1 MKKLIVAFCSFANAP
16 KMAIKMMWF
25 KVCTALLLYGV
36 YCTLL
41 YGVYCTLLYGVYCT
55 LLYGVYCTYVI
66 RRVLHF
72 RYTACTAL
80 LLHGV

>member
-41 YGVYCTLLYGVYCT
+41 YGVYCT
-55 LLYGVYCTYVI
+55 YVI